1 MFKKKKKLYVNS
13 IMGLLSICWGVTF
26 RSRTPADFCGLCKA
40 PQAAEVLVGSS
51 ELSFSY
57 SCQ

>member
-1 MFKKKKKLYVNS
+1 
-13 IMGLLSICWGVTF
+13 MGLLSICWGVTF